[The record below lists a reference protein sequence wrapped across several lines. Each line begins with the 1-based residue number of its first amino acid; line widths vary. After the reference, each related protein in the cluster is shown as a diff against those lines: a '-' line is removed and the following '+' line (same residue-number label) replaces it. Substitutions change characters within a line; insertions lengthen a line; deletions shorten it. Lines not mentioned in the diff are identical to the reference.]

1 MKVYLDMCAIQRLLD
16 TPSQVRIQLEA
27 TAVSIIV
34 SLCKTGNIDL
44 VTSAALVYKNE
55 RNPLPIRQKLG
66 YSVLAQA
73 KTMISMTS
81 EVKARAGQF
90 LSYGVKPLD
99 ALHLALAEAGEVDYL
114 CTCDDRLL
122 KQAKRIQNLAI
133 KVVSPLELVKE
144 MIEP

>member
-44 VTSAALVYKNE
+44 VTSEALVYENE

-73 KTMISMTS
+73 KTMISMTL
-81 EVKARAGQF
+81 G
-90 LSYGVKPLD
+90 
-99 ALHLALAEAGEVDYL
+99 GEGKSRSV
-114 CTCDDRLL
+114 
-122 KQAKRIQNLAI
+122 
-133 KVVSPLELVKE
+133 LELWCKALGRFASSAGGSRRGRLSLHVR
-144 MIEP
+144 